1 METPHSL
8 LSLQLKLK
16 GRSPI
21 SCFVD
26 HTALGSAAFA
36 DTSSVRSSSSW
47 LLALLCHPWHFR
59 VLKAASHSQ
68 ILAPG
73 KPQILPSLELLPQ
86 RKKKKRDSTSYLS
99 NGRQLI
105 SCDKHSLPLPEKN
118 SSTGWQGEYNLTHW
132 GFVKSL
138 LVLEKLAGQAVSC
151 DLQGSKL
158 LTGSIP
164 FTSIANC
171 SFYNWPSSS
180 NQLRIFFRT

>member
-1 METPHSL
+1 MVT
-8 LSLQLKLK
+8 
-16 GRSPI
+16 
-21 SCFVD
+21 
-26 HTALGSAAFA
+26 GSAL
-36 DTSSVRSSSSW
+36 SS
-47 LLALLCHPWHFR
+47 LALQGAKSSQPLPDFSPR
-59 VLKAASHSQ
+59 KAPNLAKLGAAAS
-68 ILAPG
+68 
-73 KPQILPSLELLPQ
+73 KE
-86 RKKKKRDSTSYLS
+86 KKKRDSTSYLS